1 LSAMDNLMGDVME
14 GILDGGKH
22 GPKGMEPDPV
32 AEEPAVET
40 PVEEQAVETPV
51 EEQAVETPVE
61 ETVVEE
67 EEASPVPLDVL
78 GKKKPAD
85 EPKPD
90 PDDDGD
96 DEPPAQVKSD
106 PKANKAW
113 QKHKADKKA
122 LKLRVQELEA
132 AVEQSKNVKAPDVEE
147 IAALQ
152 TKIEEYEAKLG
163 QYDLAATQAFQQRFD
178 APIQAALRKGASLLT
193 RGGME
198 PDAAKQLMQK
208 LSDPSLSMDAIQEA
222 VTDLPYAVQGAVVTA
237 ITEYGELANAR
248 NEALAH
254 WKETRAA
261 VGEQANRQA
270 EISLL
275 QNLEKDT
282 AAAVEKLRAS
292 GNWMYQT
299 SEDNPDWNK
308 TIEERIT
315 LAKGILRSATPE
327 TLVEFVLEGATA
339 RDLRGLYMQAQQL
352 ADKRKAELDK
362 LVKGGP
368 KIGGGGGTEP
378 APTKKKS
385 GPQDVETILDDIFSK
400 IPGAIRGGG

>member
-1 LSAMDNLMGDVME
+1 LSDMDKLMGDVME

-22 GPKGMEPDPV
+22 GPKGVEPEPV
-32 AEEPAVET
+32 AEEPVVET
-40 PVEEQAVETPV
+40 PVEEPVVETPV
-51 EEQAVETPVE
+51 EEPAVEEPAA
-61 ETVVEE
+61 E

-85 EPKPD
+85 EPKPEE
-90 PDDDGD
+90 PTEDDGD

-132 AVEQSKNVKAPDVEE
+132 AVEQSKNAKTPDVEE
-147 IAALQ
+147 VAALQ

-163 QYDLAATQAFQQRFD
+163 QYDLAATQEFQQRFD

-208 LSDPSLSMDAIQEA
+208 LSDPTLSMDAIQEA

-237 ITEYGELANAR
+237 ITEYGEMANAR

-254 WKETRAA
+254 WKETKAA

-270 EISLL
+270 EINLL

-292 GNWMYQT
+292 GNWMYQQ
-299 SEDNPDWNK
+299 SADNPDWNK
-308 TIEERIT
+308 TIEARIT

-362 LVKGGP
+362 LVKSGP
-368 KIGGGGGTEP
+368 KLSGGGGTEP
-378 APTKKKS
+378 APAKNKS
-385 GPQDVETILDDIFSK
+385 GPQNVETILDDIFSK
-400 IPGAIRGGG
+400 LPGAVRGGG